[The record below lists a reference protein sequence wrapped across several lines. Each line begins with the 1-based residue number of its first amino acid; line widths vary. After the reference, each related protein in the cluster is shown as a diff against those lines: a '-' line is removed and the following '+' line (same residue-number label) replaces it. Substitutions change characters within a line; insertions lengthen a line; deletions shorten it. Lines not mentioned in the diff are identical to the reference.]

1 MARHLKGLKTV
12 FPEEEKEH
20 RRRKRERIIIVIT
33 SVLVIAI
40 TFWETKILR
49 TEIPFSTT
57 QRVVLFALININIIL
72 LLLLI
77 FLVVRNLS
85 KLFLER
91 KRKILGSKIRTKL
104 VMGFVTLS
112 LIPTIVL
119 FVIAYEFMTTGMDYW
134 FTIHLERSLEDSLDV
149 GKAYYQSSQR
159 GTRIYAQQIS
169 QDLAQPG
176 ALNPSNSPEVQ
187 KLLQDKLQE
196 YGLSWVAL
204 YLPNMERRFQV
215 ARAEPFLEFFN
226 APSLAVIQKG
236 FRPSGITDIQST
248 SEGDFFIAGVP
259 VWDKTQTKEAAA
271 TLVAVSYF
279 PKSLMRKM
287 DAISSGLE
295 GYRQMQLLKN
305 PIKFTYLVILSI
317 VSLLII
323 FSATWF
329 GFYLAKGITIP
340 IQRLA
345 EGTFRV
351 AQGDYNFTIDLE
363 AKDEFGLL
371 VQSFNQMTADLKE
384 GQTELERINEELRK
398 SYEEINQRRRY
409 METILANIGAGVIS
423 VDVVGRISIIN
434 TSAKEMLNIKT
445 EKVLGRPYREV
456 LRQEHFALVQD
467 IVANLDGLKKGTLER
482 SLQIPLRDRTLT
494 LLVKITM
501 LRDEEGRYLG
511 LVIVFDDLTEIERIQ
526 KVSAWREVARRL
538 AHEIKNPLTP
548 IKLSAQRLRKRYLDQ
563 LPDGRDIFDDCTQTI
578 INQVD
583 ELTRLVNEF
592 FVFARLPAVTLSRN
606 DLNALI
612 PEVLVLYQE
621 SHKHIRFSFEPD
633 TRTPSFMLD
642 REQIKRV
649 MINLFDNALAA
660 IEGRGEIAIKTGY
673 DPLLK
678 MAHIEVADTGKG
690 IPPQDKD
697 RLFEPYFSTK
707 KGGTGLGLTIASSI
721 ISDHRGHIRV
731 RNNEPQGTIFTI
743 ELPLEV

>member
-1 MARHLKGLKTV
+1 MAQRLKGLKTV

-33 SVLVIAI
+33 SVVVIAI

-49 TEIPFSTT
+49 TEIPFSTP

-91 KRKILGSKIRTKL
+91 KRKMLGSKIRTKL
-104 VMGFVTLS
+104 VLGFVTLS

-134 FTIHLERSLEDSLDV
+134 FTIHLEKSLEDSLDV

-176 ALNPSNSPEVQ
+176 VLSLANSPEVQ
-187 KLLQDKLQE
+187 KLLQEKVQE
-196 YGLSWVAL
+196 YGLAWVAL
-204 YLPNMERRFQV
+204 YLPNMERRFLA
-215 ARAEPFLEFFN
+215 ARPEAFLEFFN
-226 APSLAVIQKG
+226 PPPLSFIQKA

-259 VWDKTQTKEAAA
+259 VRDQSQPKEAAA
-271 TLVAVSYF
+271 SLVAVSYF
-279 PKSLMRKM
+279 PKSLMKKM

-305 PIKFTYLVILSI
+305 PIKFTYLIILSI
-317 VSLLII
+317 VTLLII

-371 VQSFNQMTADLKE
+371 VKSFNQMTSDLKE

-423 VDVVGRISIIN
+423 VDVGGRISIIN
-434 TSAKEMLNIKT
+434 TSAKEMLSIKT

-456 LRQEHFALVQD
+456 LRPEHFALVQD
-467 IVANLDGLKKGTLER
+467 VVANLDGLKKGTLER
-482 SLQIPLRDRTLT
+482 SLQVPLRDRTLT
-494 LLVKITM
+494 LLVKITL

-511 LVIVFDDLTEIERIQ
+511 LVIVFDDLTEIEKIQ

-563 LPDGRDIFDDCTQTI
+563 LPNGREIFDECTQTI

-592 FVFARLPAVTLSRN
+592 FVFARLPAVSLSRN

-621 SHKHIRFSFEPD
+621 SQKQIRFAFEPD
-633 TRTPSFMLD
+633 PQVPSFMLD

-649 MINLFDNALAA
+649 LINLFDNAVSA
-660 IEGRGEIAIKTGY
+660 IAGTGEIVIKTNY

-678 MAHIEVADTGKG
+678 MAQIEVTDTGKG

-731 RNNEPQGTIFTI
+731 RNNQPQGTIFTI

>member
-1 MARHLKGLKTV
+1 MVQQPKGLKPVLT
-12 FPEEEKEH
+12 EEEKEQ
-20 RRRKRERIIIVIT
+20 RRRKRERVIIVVT
-33 SVLVIAI
+33 SVVVLVI
-40 TFWETKILR
+40 TFWETRLLR
-49 TEIPFSTT
+49 TDFPFSTT
-57 QRVVLFALININIIL
+57 QRVILFALVNINIIL

-77 FLVVRNLS
+77 FLVVRNLF

-104 VMGFVTLS
+104 VLGFVTLS

-119 FVIAYEFMTTGMDYW
+119 FVIAFQFMTTGMDYW

-149 GKAYYQSSQR
+149 GKAYYRSSQR
-159 GTRIYAQQIS
+159 GTLIYAQQIS
-169 QDLAQPG
+169 QDLGQPG
-176 ALNPSNSPEVQ
+176 TLTSADPLALQ
-187 KLLQDKLQE
+187 KFLQDKSQE
-196 YGLSWVAL
+196 YGLSWMAL
-204 YLPNMERRFQV
+204 YLPNMERRFQFV
-215 ARAEPFLEFFN
+215 RPEAFLKVFHEPPLSF
-226 APSLAVIQKG
+226 IQKG
-236 FRPSGITDIQST
+236 FRPAGITEIQST

-259 VWDKTQTKEAAA
+259 VWDRSQTKEAVAV
-271 TLVAVSYF
+271 LVAVTYF
-279 PKSLMRKM
+279 PKSLMKKM
-287 DAISSGLE
+287 DTISSGLE

-305 PIKFTYLVILSI
+305 PIKFTYLIILSI

-340 IQRLA
+340 IQKLA

-351 AQGDYNFTIDLE
+351 AHGDYNFTIDLE
-363 AKDEFGLL
+363 AKDEFGVL
-371 VQSFNQMTADLKE
+371 VKSFNQMTADLKD
-384 GQTELERINEELRK
+384 GQSELERINEELRK
-398 SYEEINQRRRY
+398 SNEEINQRRRY
-409 METILANIGAGVIS
+409 TETILANIGAGVIS
-423 VDVVGRISIIN
+423 VDAVGRISIIN

-456 LRQEHFALVQD
+456 LRPEHFTLVQD
-467 IVANLDGLKKGTLER
+467 FVGNLDGLKKGTLER

-494 LLVKITM
+494 LLVKITL

-511 LVIVFDDLTEIERIQ
+511 MVIVFDDLTEIEKIQ

-548 IKLSAQRLRKRYLDQ
+548 IKLSAQRLRKKYLDK

-592 FVFARLPAVTLSRN
+592 FVFARLPAVTLTRN
-606 DLNALI
+606 DLNSLI
-612 PEVLVLYQE
+612 PEVLVLYRE
-621 SHKHIRFSFEPD
+621 SHKHLRFSFAADPQV
-633 TRTPSFMLD
+633 PPFMLD

-649 MINLFDNALAA
+649 LINLFDNAVSA
-660 IEGRGEIAIKTGY
+660 IEGWGEISIKTGY
-673 DPLLK
+673 EPLLK
-678 MAHIEVADTGKG
+678 MAHIEVSDTGKG

-707 KGGTGLGLTIASSI
+707 KEGTGLGLTIASSI

-731 RNNEPQGTIFTI
+731 RNNEPQGTIFII
-743 ELPLEV
+743 ELPLEA

>member
-1 MARHLKGLKTV
+1 MALRLKGLKTV

-33 SVLVIAI
+33 SVVVIAI

-57 QRVVLFALININIIL
+57 QRVILFALININIIL

-91 KRKILGSKIRTKL
+91 KRKVLGSKIRTKL
-104 VMGFVTLS
+104 VLGFVTLS

-169 QDLAQPG
+169 QDLGQPG
-176 ALNPSNSPEVQ
+176 ALSPANSPEVQ

-215 ARAEPFLEFFN
+215 ARPEAFLEFFN
-226 APSLAVIQKG
+226 PPSLSLIQKG

-248 SEGDFFIAGVP
+248 PGGDFFIAGVP
-259 VWDKTQTKEAAA
+259 VWDKSQTKEAAA
-271 TLVAVSYF
+271 ALVVVSYF
-279 PKSLMRKM
+279 PKSLMKKM

-305 PIKFTYLVILSI
+305 PIKFTYLIILSI
-317 VSLLII
+317 VTLLII

-371 VQSFNQMTADLKE
+371 VKSFNQMTADLKD
-384 GQTELERINEELRK
+384 GQTELQRINEELRK

-434 TSAKEMLNIKT
+434 TSAKELLNIKT

-456 LRQEHFALVQD
+456 LRPEHFALVQD
-467 IVANLDGLKKGTLER
+467 VVANLDGLKKGTLER

-494 LLVKITM
+494 LLVKITL

-511 LVIVFDDLTEIERIQ
+511 LVIVFDDLTEIEKIQ

-548 IKLSAQRLRKRYLDQ
+548 IKLSAQRLRKKYLDH
-563 LPDGRDIFDDCTQTI
+563 LPNGRDIFDDCTQTI

-592 FVFARLPAVTLSRN
+592 SVFARLPAVTLSRN
-606 DLNALI
+606 ELNALI

-621 SHKHIRFSFEPD
+621 SHKHLRFSFEPD
-633 TRTPSFMLD
+633 TQVPPFMLD

-649 MINLFDNALAA
+649 MINLFDNAVSA

-678 MAHIEVADTGKG
+678 MAHIEVSDTGKG

-731 RNNEPQGTIFTI
+731 RNNEPQGTIFII

>member
-1 MARHLKGLKTV
+1 MAQHLKGLKAV
-12 FPEEEKEH
+12 SPEEEKEH
-20 RRRKRERIIIVIT
+20 RRRKRERIIIAIT
-33 SVLVIAI
+33 SVVVIAI

-57 QRVVLFALININIIL
+57 QRVILFALININIIL

-91 KRKILGSKIRTKL
+91 KRKMLGSRIRTKL
-104 VMGFVTLS
+104 VLGFVTLS

-134 FTIHLERSLEDSLDV
+134 FTIHLEKSLEDSLDV

-159 GTRIYAQQIS
+159 GTRMYAQQIS
-169 QDLAQPG
+169 QDLAQTD
-176 ALNPSNSPEVQ
+176 ALSPAKAMEVQ

-196 YGLSWVAL
+196 YGLSWVAV
-204 YLPNMERRFQV
+204 YLPNMERRYQV
-215 ARAEPFLEFFN
+215 ARSEAFLEFFKV
-226 APSLAVIQKG
+226 PPLSFIQKG
-236 FRPSGITDIQST
+236 FRASGVTDIQST
-248 SEGDFFIAGVP
+248 TEGDFFIAGVP
-259 VWDKTQTKEAAA
+259 VLDKSQGEEAAA

-279 PKSLMRKM
+279 PKSLMKKM
-287 DAISSGLE
+287 DAISTGLE

-305 PIKFTYLVILSI
+305 PIKFTYLIILSI
-317 VSLLII
+317 VTLLII

-371 VQSFNQMTADLKE
+371 VRSFNQMTADLKD
-384 GQTELERINEELRK
+384 GQSELERINEELRK

-434 TSAKEMLNIKT
+434 TSAKEMLSIKT

-456 LRQEHFALVQD
+456 LRPEHFALVQD
-467 IVANLDGLKKGTLER
+467 VVANLDGLKKGTLER
-482 SLQIPLRDRTLT
+482 SLQIPLQDRTLT
-494 LLVKITM
+494 LLVKITL

-511 LVIVFDDLTEIERIQ
+511 LVIVFDDLTEIEKIQ

-548 IKLSAQRLRKRYLDQ
+548 IKLSAQRLRKKYLDQ
-563 LPDGRDIFDDCTQTI
+563 LPEGREIFDDCTQTI

-606 DLNALI
+606 DLNTLI

-633 TRTPSFMLD
+633 TRMPLFMLD

-649 MINLFDNALAA
+649 MINLFDNAVSA
-660 IEGRGEIAIKTGY
+660 IEDQGEIVIKTGY
-673 DPLLK
+673 DSLLK
-678 MAHIEVADTGKG
+678 MARIEVSDTGKG

-707 KGGTGLGLTIASSI
+707 KGGTGLGLTITSSI

-731 RNNEPQGTIFTI
+731 RNNEPQGTIFII

>member
-1 MARHLKGLKTV
+1 MAQHLKGLKRV

-33 SVLVIAI
+33 SVVVIAI

-49 TEIPFSTT
+49 TEIPFSTA

-91 KRKILGSKIRTKL
+91 KRKTLGSKIRTKL
-104 VMGFVTLS
+104 VLGFVTLS

-159 GTRIYAQQIS
+159 GNRIYAQQIS

-176 ALNPSNSPEVQ
+176 ALGPSNSLEVQ

-204 YLPNMERRFQV
+204 YLPNMERRYQV
-215 ARAEPFLEFFN
+215 SRPEAFLEFFN
-226 APSLAVIQKG
+226 PPPLSFIQKG

-248 SEGDFFIAGVP
+248 PEGDFFIAGVP
-259 VWDKTQTKEAAA
+259 VWDRSQTKEAAA
-271 TLVAVSYF
+271 ALVAVSYF
-279 PKSLMRKM
+279 PKSLMKKM

-305 PIKFTYLVILSI
+305 PVKFTYLIILSI

-351 AQGDYNFTIDLE
+351 AQGDYNFTIDLD

-371 VQSFNQMTADLKE
+371 VASFNQMTADLKE

-456 LRQEHFALVQD
+456 LRPEHFALVQD
-467 IVANLDGLKKGTLER
+467 VVANLNGLKKGTLER
-482 SLQIPLRDRTLT
+482 SLQVPLRDRTLT
-494 LLVKITM
+494 LLVKITL

-511 LVIVFDDLTEIERIQ
+511 LVIVFDDLTEIEKIQ

-548 IKLSAQRLRKRYLDQ
+548 IKLSAQRLRKKYLDQ
-563 LPDGRDIFDDCTQTI
+563 LPNGRDIFDDCTQTI

-606 DLNALI
+606 DLNAVI

-621 SHKHIRFSFEPD
+621 SHKPIRFSFEPD
-633 TRTPSFMLD
+633 TQVPPFMLD

-649 MINLFDNALAA
+649 MINLFDNAVSA
-660 IEGRGEIAIKTGY
+660 IEGRGEIIVKTGY

-678 MAHIEVADTGKG
+678 MALIEVSDTGKG
-690 IPPQDKD
+690 IPPEDKD

-731 RNNEPQGTIFTI
+731 RNNEPQGTIFII